1 MPEMQRDHGPG
12 AVCGVDTTERCD
24 YREAPGRYF
33 DPVCDRWL
41 CEAHLVIEA
50 QHWDT
55 RGWDG
60 VDVRC
65 QEHRNLSLDSRDVF
79 RGNGLPPAPRW
90 DGDETRLL
98 LAY

>member
-1 MPEMQRDHGPG
+1 MAPVRCAGEKPPS
-12 AVCGVDTTERCD
+12 AVIIGKPQASPRSRCVI
-24 YREAPGRYF
+24 AGF
-33 DPVCDRWL
+33 CD
-41 CEAHLVIEA
+41 AHLVIEA

-60 VDVRC
+60 VDIHC

-90 DGDETRLL
+90 EGDEAGLL